1 MQEPEQKSQ
10 PDGLNASPSPST
22 GSDPKRPYGG
32 LVPSQPKGTRAY
44 QDAASY
50 NHHLAQ
56 HQAYTAQAQAASQ
69 AASMYRNPYITPQ
82 SQNPPAA
89 TSSYSVSS
97 DNGAPTYP
105 PQQHAQYPSNQPPA
119 QHRLAQQQP
128 SSGQLN
134 MGNSVYPSHPPVAG
148 VNTNT
153 HLNPNLP
160 SSSYYPTTRAR
171 ANTINQM
178 DTIPPALAPALAR
191 LQHMNQDVIGG
202 RNALTPVLNRDDAM
216 REWERRQSGK
226 PIAAQPYP
234 QLEYLQQ
241 QAEAAA
247 ASGLTNWASSTRYP
261 PPPSKLS
268 HSFHP
273 PTITVDGENTRRDV
287 VMSNVRNAARND
299 NTNAIYGSGAMITS
313 PASQTYTGNSTTASN
328 RYATTYPQTQQ
339 QSGPAA
345 FESRTDIANIYVP
358 MQPDQYQS
366 YAAARPPSNTRHV
379 APPAQSMA
387 PSFYSAG
394 IVPSGQ
400 PNNVQQPRQPFA
412 VADGAQPAVAAAAK
426 DTRRGSG
433 LDAWPR

>member
-1 MQEPEQKSQ
+1 
-10 PDGLNASPSPST
+10 
-22 GSDPKRPYGG
+22 
-32 LVPSQPKGTRAY
+32 
-44 QDAASY
+44 
-50 NHHLAQ
+50 
-56 HQAYTAQAQAASQ
+56 
-69 AASMYRNPYITPQ
+69 MYRNPYITPQ

-89 TSSYSVSS
+89 ASSYSVSS

-105 PQQHAQYPSNQPPA
+105 SQQHAQYPSNQPPA

-148 VNTNT
+148 VNSNT

-241 QAEAAA
+241 QAEAVA
-247 ASGLTNWASSTRYP
+247 ASGLTNWASSSRYP

-287 VMSNVRNAARND
+287 VMSNVRNAARLGTFTYRCNP
-299 NTNAIYGSGAMITS
+299 ISTS
-313 PASQTYTGNSTTASN
+313 PMRLQGRPVTL
-328 RYATTYPQTQQ
+328 AT
-339 QSGPAA
+339 S
-345 FESRTDIANIYVP
+345 
-358 MQPDQYQS
+358 
-366 YAAARPPSNTRHV
+366 RPPRSLWRLPFT
-379 APPAQSMA
+379 AQ
-387 PSFYSAG
+387 G
-394 IVPSGQ
+394 
-400 PNNVQQPRQPFA
+400 
-412 VADGAQPAVAAAAK
+412 
-426 DTRRGSG
+426 
-433 LDAWPR
+433 

>member
-1 MQEPEQKSQ
+1 
-10 PDGLNASPSPST
+10 
-22 GSDPKRPYGG
+22 
-32 LVPSQPKGTRAY
+32 
-44 QDAASY
+44 
-50 NHHLAQ
+50 
-56 HQAYTAQAQAASQ
+56 
-69 AASMYRNPYITPQ
+69 MYRNPYITPQ
-82 SQNPPAA
+82 SQNPSA
-89 TSSYSVSS
+89 TASSYSLTS
-97 DNGAPTYP
+97 DTGTPAYP
-105 PQQHAQYPSNQPPA
+105 SQQHAQYPSNQAPV

-128 SSGQLN
+128 STGQLN
-134 MGNSVYPSHPPVAG
+134 MGNTVYPSHPPVAG
-148 VNTNT
+148 MNTNT

-160 SSSYYPTTRAR
+160 SSSYYPSTTRAR

-247 ASGLTNWASSTRYP
+247 ASGLTNWASSSGRYP

-287 VMSNVRNAARND
+287 VMSNVRSAVRND
-299 NTNAIYGSGAMITS
+299 NTNPIYGSGAMMTS
-313 PASQTYTGNSTTASN
+313 PTSQTYTGNSTTASN
-328 RYATTYPQTQQ
+328 RYANATTYPQTQQ
-339 QSGPAA
+339 SGPAT
-345 FESRTDIANIYVP
+345 FDSRTDMGNIYVP

-379 APPAQSMA
+379 APPAQTMA
-387 PSFYSAG
+387 PSFYGAG

-400 PNNVQQPRQPFA
+400 TNNVQQSRPPFA
-412 VADGAQPAVAAAAK
+412 GADSAQPATAAPAK
-426 DTRRGSG
+426 DTRRASG

>member
-1 MQEPEQKSQ
+1 
-10 PDGLNASPSPST
+10 
-22 GSDPKRPYGG
+22 
-32 LVPSQPKGTRAY
+32 
-44 QDAASY
+44 
-50 NHHLAQ
+50 
-56 HQAYTAQAQAASQ
+56 
-69 AASMYRNPYITPQ
+69 MYRNPYITPQ
-82 SQNPPAA
+82 SQNPSAA
-89 TSSYSVSS
+89 ASSYSVSS
-97 DNGAPTYP
+97 DAGTPAYP
-105 PQQHAQYPSNQPPA
+105 SQQHAQYSSNQAPV
-119 QHRLAQQQP
+119 QHRLAQQQQP
-128 SSGQLN
+128 STGQLN
-134 MGNSVYPSHPPVAG
+134 MSNPVYPNHPPVAG
-148 VNTNT
+148 MNANT
-153 HLNPNLP
+153 HLNPNLS
-160 SSSYYPTTRAR
+160 SSSYYPTATTRAR

-247 ASGLTNWASSTRYP
+247 ASGLTNWASNSRYP

-299 NTNAIYGSGAMITS
+299 NTNPIYASGAMITS
-313 PASQTYTGNSTTASN
+313 PTSQTYTGNSTTASN

-339 QSGPAA
+339 SGPAA
-345 FESRTDIANIYVP
+345 FDSRPDMGNIYVP

-379 APPAQSMA
+379 APPAQAMA
-387 PSFYSAG
+387 PSFYGAG

-400 PNNVQQPRQPFA
+400 TNNVQQPRPAFT
-412 VADGAQPAVAAAAK
+412 VVDGAQPAAPAAAK
-426 DTRRGSG
+426 DTRRASG